1 MNRRILMMAV
11 LAALATAAALFSGAA
26 LTSVMATPATAGPL
40 TITRWTVDVGG
51 AGFTRAGT
59 WTLSGTVGQADAGL
73 LSAGTYTLRGGF
85 WGGGP
90 LLVTGVETPD
100 PSDPVTNPTPSVAR
114 VLAIAP
120 NPTGSD
126 ARFGFELPEARRV
139 DIQIYSVSGALVR
152 TVTSRVWPAGRH
164 EIVWN
169 ARDAGGSTVAVG
181 LYFAR
186 VRLGGLERTQKLLI
200 VR

>member
-1 MNRRILMMAV
+1 MNRRNHLV
-11 LAALATAAALFSGAA
+11 TVAAAVAA
-26 LTSVMATPATAGPL
+26 VTAVHAIAGPL

-51 AGFTRAGT
+51 AGFTQAGT
-59 WTLSGTVGQADAGL
+59 WTLSGTAGQHDAGL
-73 LSAGTYTLRGGF
+73 LSAGTYTLLGGF

-100 PSDPVTNPTPSVAR
+100 PSNPATNPAPSVAR

-120 NPTGSD
+120 NPTGGD

-139 DIQIYSVSGALVR
+139 DIQIYNVSGALVR
-152 TVTSRVWPAGRH
+152 TITSRVWPAGRH

-186 VRLGGLERTQKLLI
+186 VRLGALERTQKLLI